1 MKYQDF
7 NSEIIDKWCENDWE
21 WGKIISHEKYVDALN
36 GKWDVVLTP
45 TKNVPHE
52 WVGDLK
58 GKRILGLASGGGQQI
73 PIFSALARTP
83 QYCGRNGWNY

>member
-1 MKYQDF
+1 MKYQDL

-45 TKNVPHE
+45 
-52 WVGDLK
+52 LK
-58 GKRILGLASGGGQQI
+58 MCRTNGLVI
-73 PIFSALARTP
+73 
-83 QYCGRNGWNY
+83 